1 MTNVI
6 QINKDTWQIDEDFVR
21 WFLLCGEKEA
31 VLIDTGV
38 IGNAREIAEKLTE
51 LPLRV
56 INTHADRD
64 HIAGNKDFN
73 TFYMH
78 PADFAQ
84 YYHQMPLQNAE
95 ALWDGEVIDLGDRR
109 LEIIHTPGHTC
120 GSVAVLDSKYRFL
133 FSGDPVQTGDIYMFG
148 PYRNMQAYIKS
159 IGRLEKRKEE
169 FDLIF
174 PCHGECPLKNDIL
187 EPLRKEAAEVL
198 AGKYSGETIELHG
211 NKIRRVKTGHA
222 GFLLD

>member
-38 IGNAREIAEKLTE
+38 IGNAREIAEKLTK

-64 HIAGNKDFN
+64 HIAGNKAFE

-95 ALWDGEVIDLGDRR
+95 ALWDGEVIDLGGRE
-109 LEIIHTPGHTC
+109 LEVIHTPGHTC
-120 GSVAVLDSKYRFL
+120 GSVAVLDRKNRFL

-148 PYRNMQAYIKS
+148 AYRNMQAYIKS
-159 IGRLEKRKEE
+159 IERLLKRKEE

-174 PCHGECPLKNDIL
+174 PCHGECPLKKDIL
-187 EPLRKEAAEVL
+187 EPLKTEAEEVL
-198 AGKYSGETIELHG
+198 AGKHSSETLELHG
-211 NKIRRVKTGHA
+211 SKIRRVKTGHA
-222 GFLLD
+222 GFLID

>member
-21 WFLLCGEKEA
+21 WFLLSGEKEA

-38 IGNAREIAEKLTE
+38 IGNAREVAEKLTK

-64 HIAGNKDFN
+64 HIAGNKAFE

-95 ALWDGEVIDLGDRR
+95 ALWDGEVINLGGRE

-120 GSVAVLDSKYRFL
+120 GSVAVLDHKYRFL

-159 IGRLEKRKEE
+159 IERLLKRKDE

-174 PCHGECPLKNDIL
+174 PCHAECPLKNDIL
-187 EPLRKEAAEVL
+187 EPLKTEAEEVL
-198 AGKYSGETIELHG
+198 AGKHSSETLELHG
-211 NKIRRVKTGHA
+211 SKIRRVKTGHA

>member
-38 IGNAREIAEKLTE
+38 IGNAREIAEKLTK

-56 INTHADRD
+56 VNTHADRD
-64 HIAGNKDFN
+64 HIAGNKAFE

-95 ALWDGEVIDLGDRR
+95 ALWDGEVIDLGGRE

-120 GSVAVLDSKYRFL
+120 GSVAVLDRKYRFL

-159 IGRLEKRKEE
+159 IERLLKRKDE

-174 PCHGECPLKNDIL
+174 PCHAECPLKNDIL
-187 EPLRKEAAEVL
+187 EPLKTETEEVL
-198 AGKYSGETIELHG
+198 AGKHSSETLELHG
-211 NKIRRVKTGHA
+211 SKIRRVKTGHA

>member
-1 MTNVI
+1 MTNEI

-38 IGNAREIAEKLTE
+38 IGNAREVAEKLTK

-64 HIAGNKDFN
+64 HIAGNKAFE

-95 ALWDGEVIDLGDRR
+95 ALWDGEVIDLGRR
-109 LEIIHTPGHTC
+109 ELEIIHTPGHTC
-120 GSVAVLDSKYRFL
+120 GSVAVLDRKYRFL

-148 PYRNMQAYIKS
+148 PYRSMQAYIKS
-159 IGRLEKRKEE
+159 IERLLKRKEE

-187 EPLRKEAAEVL
+187 EPLKTEAEEVL
-198 AGKYSGETIELHG
+198 AGKHSSETLELHG
-211 NKIRRVKTGHA
+211 SKIRRVKTGHA